1 MFAISLGVASAG
13 SVVVFNEL
21 QYHPANPAEPEWIE
35 LHNQMTVDVDLSGW
49 RIRGGV
55 DFDFPAGTV
64 ISARGYLLV
73 SGVPASVQSAIGPW
87 SGSLSNGGERLRLR
101 NNSDRLMDE
110 IDYRDSGRWPV
121 GADGSG
127 ATLAKIAEDRG
138 DDDASNWRASVEI
151 GGTPGRQNFLS
162 GPTLGAE
169 EVIIPI
175 SGQWRY
181 NESGADLGAGWPTA
195 SHPIDGANWFSGA
208 GLIGFETTPASLPE
222 PFGTTLADPRTNS
235 VITYYFESDFDLSA
249 EQFAGVNS
257 LSMRHVIDDGALFHI
272 NGIEVPPRFKMAAGV
287 VSAST
292 TASGINNAAYQ
303 GPFAL
308 PTGSLVAGS
317 NRISVEVHQQSPGSS
332 DIVFGVELSMSGTIH
347 PVVEVPLRISEISGA
362 GDVSFRIEIANVG
375 TAEVEAGGFVLESRG
390 AVDGSY
396 TVPVSTMIPA
406 GGFLVIEEAE
416 LGFRSADGD
425 RLFLY
430 SPGREFL
437 THAASIGPLA
447 KAYSLV
453 HGGRFL
459 VPDSATF
466 GASNSVT
473 IETDI
478 VINEIMYH
486 FRADPGL
493 AGSPPVE
500 RDEEWVELFN
510 RGTSSIDLSD
520 WSIDG
525 GIDFKFPAGTTIG
538 VGDYLI
544 VAKDAGAL
552 AAKYPGIA
560 GVILGDFGGRLNN
573 SRDTV
578 RLEDTSGNPVDE
590 VSYVEGGKWPGL
602 ADGDGSSLELRD
614 TRADNTNPGAW
625 AASDESDKSAWETFT
640 YRQNGAQ
647 TYGSTRW
654 NEMRLGMLRAGE
666 VLVDDISVVRDP
678 DGAAQELMQN
688 GDFEMAAGDSKWRP
702 IGNHRHSAVIAEP
715 GDAGNQVIHI
725 VASGGAG
732 IAHNHLESTFVGNTP
747 VQAGQIYEVSFKARW
762 LRGDNR
768 LNVRAFSAKLAG
780 TFALSMPAQVGTP
793 GAANSAAVG
802 NLGPTI
808 AGLRHDPIIPAAG
821 AAVTIS
827 ADIADPDGL
836 ASLVVRTTINGS
848 PGPSTS
854 LTPAGGGGHH
864 EATLPGQPPGT
875 VVQFWIEGE
884 DSAGAVSMAPA
895 DGPESRALYQV
906 DDGVSTSLS
915 AQQLR
920 LVMLPAERDFMFGFF
935 NLMSNERLGS
945 TVIVEGIKAHYDTG
959 VRLRGSGAG
968 RVRDGDHYI
977 SYNIGFPA
985 DDLFR
990 GVHSSIGIDRSG
1002 RAPTVR
1008 GQDEI
1013 YVKHMFNHA
1022 GVPCM
1027 YDDLTF
1033 FISPRSIHNGTA
1045 LLQLARYGSV
1055 FVESQFSGGDRGGV
1069 FDLDIPYGPGTTS
1082 TPGDSESVKPPMPFD
1097 SGSHTGPRWT
1107 DFANLGDDKEQYRG
1121 PFELRT
1127 GTRRD
1132 DYSGLIELCQTMD
1145 LPTGQLAAEI
1155 ERVMDVDEW
1164 LRYAAL
1170 NTLCGIRDTYT
1181 NPLGG
1186 LPLWHNIRV
1195 FVPEDGQAVAMPWDG
1210 DFVFGAAAS
1219 SSMLTVNG
1227 NFRRILD
1234 LPQYTRLYWGHIR
1247 DLVTSTFNT
1256 AYMDP
1261 WLEHYGDVCGQNFTA
1276 RSSYIAARGA
1286 YALTQLPANVG
1297 FAVTTTGGFDF
1308 AVDDTMATLEGDGWI
1323 DIREFRLAGSHDP
1336 LEAIWT
1342 DGGSWQ
1348 VQIPLLPGANP
1359 ITLETYDFQGLL
1371 LDSHSLTI
1379 TSTVT
1384 APTTPEFL
1392 RITELHY
1399 NPADPSGVELAV
1411 SVDNDD
1417 YEFVEL
1423 RNIGPDP
1430 LDISGAKFTA
1440 GITFTFA
1447 PGTILQG
1454 GEFILVVSDQAA
1466 FEARYG
1472 NSLNVAGEY
1481 APTNLANSGE
1491 TLELRDAPG
1500 NIVHQ
1505 FSYDDDWLP
1514 ASDGHGYS
1522 MGILDQDAAS
1532 AQWGLREGWGLC
1544 GFGGSPGAV
1553 DACHGT
1559 QFEAWQQ
1566 TYFTEA
1572 EREDLSVSA
1581 PGSDPNH
1588 DGTDNLSSYAFALD
1602 PFSVPGSGKPV
1613 AVALVGGRLQI
1624 TFKRWRFAPDLIY
1637 TPQFSSDLKNWAGGM
1652 TQVGGPL
1659 DNGDGTESVTFEV
1672 PGESHTTIFVRVVL
1686 ELTSLP

>member
-1 MFAISLGVASAG
+1 
-13 SVVVFNEL
+13 
-21 QYHPANPAEPEWIE
+21 
-35 LHNQMTVDVDLSGW
+35 
-49 RIRGGV
+49 
-55 DFDFPAGTV
+55 
-64 ISARGYLLV
+64 
-73 SGVPASVQSAIGPW
+73 
-87 SGSLSNGGERLRLR
+87 
-101 NNSDRLMDE
+101 
-110 IDYRDSGRWPV
+110 
-121 GADGSG
+121 
-127 ATLAKIAEDRG
+127 
-138 DDDASNWRASVEI
+138 
-151 GGTPGRQNFLS
+151 
-162 GPTLGAE
+162 
-169 EVIIPI
+169 
-175 SGQWRY
+175 
-181 NESGADLGAGWPTA
+181 
-195 SHPIDGANWFSGA
+195 
-208 GLIGFETTPASLPE
+208 
-222 PFGTTLADPRTNS
+222 
-235 VITYYFESDFDLSA
+235 
-249 EQFAGVNS
+249 
-257 LSMRHVIDDGALFHI
+257 
-272 NGIEVPPRFKMAAGV
+272 
-287 VSAST
+287 
-292 TASGINNAAYQ
+292 
-303 GPFAL
+303 
-308 PTGSLVAGS
+308 
-317 NRISVEVHQQSPGSS
+317 
-332 DIVFGVELSMSGTIH
+332 
-347 PVVEVPLRISEISGA
+347 
-362 GDVSFRIEIANVG
+362 
-375 TAEVEAGGFVLESRG
+375 
-390 AVDGSY
+390 
-396 TVPVSTMIPA
+396 
-406 GGFLVIEEAE
+406 
-416 LGFRSADGD
+416 
-425 RLFLY
+425 
-430 SPGREFL
+430 
-437 THAASIGPLA
+437 
-447 KAYSLV
+447 
-453 HGGRFL
+453 
-459 VPDSATF
+459 
-466 GASNSVT
+466 
-473 IETDI
+473 
-478 VINEIMYH
+478 
-486 FRADPGL
+486 
-493 AGSPPVE
+493 
-500 RDEEWVELFN
+500 
-510 RGTSSIDLSD
+510 
-520 WSIDG
+520 
-525 GIDFKFPAGTTIG
+525 
-538 VGDYLI
+538 
-544 VAKDAGAL
+544 
-552 AAKYPGIA
+552 
-560 GVILGDFGGRLNN
+560 
-573 SRDTV
+573 
-578 RLEDTSGNPVDE
+578 
-590 VSYVEGGKWPGL
+590 
-602 ADGDGSSLELRD
+602 
-614 TRADNTNPGAW
+614 
-625 AASDESDKSAWETFT
+625 
-640 YRQNGAQ
+640 
-647 TYGSTRW
+647 
-654 NEMRLGMLRAGE
+654 
-666 VLVDDISVVRDP
+666 VVRDP

-688 GDFEMAAGDSKWRP
+688 GDFELSPASSKWRTL
-702 IGNHRHSAVIAEP
+702 GNHRHSVVIAEP
-715 GDAGNQVIHI
+715 GNAGNQVLHI

-747 VQAGQIYEVSFKARW
+747 IQAGQIYEVSFKARW

-780 TFALSMPAQVGTP
+780 TFALSMPAQAGTP
-793 GAANSAAVG
+793 GAANSAAAG

-848 PGPSTS
+848 PGPGAA
-854 LTPAGGGGHH
+854 LTPAGVDGHH
-864 EATLPGQPPGT
+864 EATLPGQPAGT
-875 VVQFWIEGE
+875 VVQFWIEAE

-895 DGPESRALYQV
+895 AGPGSRALYQV

-915 AQQLR
+915 ASRLR

-945 TVIVEGIKAHYDTG
+945 TVIVEGTKAHYDTG

-1186 LPLWHNIRV
+1186 LPLWHNVRV

-1297 FAVTTTGGFDF
+1297 FAVTTNGGFDF

-1342 DGGSWQ
+1342 DGDSWQ

-1659 DNGDGTESVTFEV
+1659 DHGDGTESVTFEV